1 MSAIEDIKSVEFLFI
16 ECKDLSPNSYTE
28 EYLEMV
34 KMLWTFMCKFGL
46 FLEWFICRRCQKL
59 LNDLFIEMHTDLQTV
74 AIPG

>member
-34 KMLWTFMCKFGL
+34 KML
-46 FLEWFICRRCQKL
+46 
-59 LNDLFIEMHTDLQTV
+59 
-74 AIPG
+74 